1 VSSEKG
7 LVKLKSL
14 FVECVN
20 ISVGDS
26 QHACMRAHVSCFLR
40 SEDTV
45 PLSRRRGVVVVG
57 GGDGRRTFV

>member
-1 VSSEKG
+1 MSSEKG
-7 LVKLKSL
+7 LVKLKGL

-26 QHACMRAHVSCFLR
+26 QHACMRAHVSCFLC

-45 PLSRRRGVVVVG
+45 PLSRGWGGVVG
-57 GGDGRRTFV
+57 GGGDRRTFV